1 MTLLFQTILPFELTN
16 GNDGRG
22 SKWFSSAK
30 LRKELEHHLRL
41 LGYERKPFEM
51 PVSVAVTRILGQGQR
66 LWDSSSVGRGNYK
79 ELEDALVAIGWFHD
93 DSPKWIT
100 ETRFYQDASRRD
112 QGSSIEIQ
120 IYNNEKKID
129 G

>member
-1 MTLLFQTILPFELTN
+1 MKLLLHKILPFELTN

-30 LRKELEHHLRL
+30 LRKEFEKNLRL
-41 LGYERKPFEM
+41 LGYERKPFKET
-51 PVSVAVTRILGQGQR
+51 VTVHVTRILGLGQR

-93 DSPKWIT
+93 DSPKFIT
-100 ETRFYQDASRRD
+100 ETRFFQDASRREL
-112 QGSSIEIQ
+112 GSSIEIQ
-120 IYNNEKKID
+120 IYNNEKP
-129 G
+129 